1 MKLAEELNDQL
12 IEAQACYSLG
22 NTYVLLRNHQLAIDY
37 YLRHL
42 SIAQKLQDR
51 IGEGRAYWSLSNV
64 MQTIGEHEKAIEY
77 VQKHLEISKEIG
89 DLTGQENAEISISKL
104 RQKLN
109 IESVNNDRVKD
120 IMRPKRI
127 SMNKMELISLTPIQN
142 KNAADKLIPDG
153 KSKSNATNYE
163 YGSKANEE
171 FFELVSKF
179 QSKRMDDQR
188 CSIQI
193 LSNKENLPNKG
204 VSFNNEPKNNKKSNI
219 RGDEAI
225 FDLIAGMQERRMNDQ
240 RAILPTRAIHFCN
253 SIGSSTINTGNNK
266 ENSQNLKKNRAQR
279 QYSLNTISSALDD
292 DFFDMLI
299 RSQANRL
306 EDQRSEMPSA
316 AHSLKKLD
324 DKVTIDRPM
333 SVSSTQS
340 NTPVS

>member
-1 MKLAEELNDQL
+1 MKLAEDLNDQL

-109 IESVNNDRVKD
+109 IESANNDRVKD

-127 SMNKMELISLTPIQN
+127 SMNKMELINLTPIQQKKATDDNAKN
-142 KNAADKLIPDG
+142 KPHD
-153 KSKSNATNYE
+153 
-163 YGSKANEE
+163 YGSKSNEE

-193 LSNKENLPNKG
+193 LSNKENLPNKA
-204 VSFNNEPKNNKKSNI
+204 VSFNDEPISNKKSNI

-240 RAILPTRAIHFCN
+240 RAILPSRTIHYCN
-253 SIGSSTINTGNNK
+253 SIASSTINTGNNK
-266 ENSQNLKKNRAQR
+266 ENHQNLKKNRTQR
-279 QYSLNTISSALDD
+279 QYSLNTISTTLDD

-299 RSQANRL
+299 RCQANRL
-306 EDQRSEMPSA
+306 EDQRSEMPSTS
-316 AHSLKKLD
+316 HSLKKLD
-324 DKVTIDRPM
+324 DKTTIDRPM

-340 NTPVS
+340 NTPVSIF